1 MRAQRY
7 KFFAYGAS
15 FEKKIFCFFISAYYI
30 CVCGSHNEKADYD
43 AQRDKYLEGLGL
55 KVFHTTDYD
64 VLQHVNIMLSDLRNY
79 IVDNYEHEDYE
90 KKE

>member
-1 MRAQRY
+1 VR
-7 KFFAYGAS
+7 
-15 FEKKIFCFFISAYYI
+15 
-30 CVCGSHNEKADYD
+30 
-43 AQRDKYLEGLGL
+43 LGL

-64 VLQHVNIMLSDLRNY
+64 VLQHVNIMLSDLRNF